1 MLFRHIDVLRADGT
15 LLPAVFVGVRDKR
28 IVYIGKEEPAGN
40 WGETVDGAAY
50 LMIPGLVN
58 SHTHVAMTLMR
69 GYGDDMPLDRWLNDR
84 IFPFEDK
91 LTGEDVYWGSL
102 LGIAEMLRSGTTSFS
117 DMYYFCDRV
126 AQAVRE
132 SGIKAN
138 IGRGISC
145 FDPDKRFADLPA
157 YRELTELLDGV
168 HGEDDGRI
176 QIDVAPHS
184 EYTTRPDI
192 LADAAQLAADHRAR
206 MQVHVSETRK
216 EHLECVGRHGMTPAQ
231 VLEKTGVL
239 DQPVTAAHCV
249 WLSEADMALFV
260 AHGVTAAHCPKSNL
274 KLASG
279 IAQVEKMQ
287 RTGMCVA
294 LGTDSAASN
303 NALSMFREM
312 YLLSCLQK
320 GVMKDAAAVSAEQAF
335 AAATESGYRALG
347 LPGGTIERGNPADMV
362 LLDLSA
368 PNFRPENNLKKHI
381 VYSADNANVLMTV
394 ANGKIVYDRGNY
406 DIGED
411 IDAIYR
417 NAERCIG
424 RLKSKAGL

>member
-1 MLFRHIDVLRADGT
+1 MKLLFRNAKILTSARASVSEGEVHVSDG
-15 LLPAVFVGVRDKR
+15 K
-28 IVYIGKEEPAGN
+28 IVYVGKPKEFAAERVVDCGGN
-40 WGETVDGAAY
+40 
-50 LMIPGLVN
+50 LLIPGFAN
-58 SHTHVAMTLMR
+58 AHTHSAMVLFR
-69 GYGDDMPLDRWLNDR
+69 GLADDLPLHEWLHDR
-84 IFPFEDK
+84 IFPLEEHLTED
-91 LTGEDVYWGSL
+91 DVYWGTML
-102 LGIAEMLRSGTTSFS
+102 AAAEYVRGGTTAIA
-117 DMYYFCDRV
+117 DMYYGED
-126 AQAVRE
+126 AIISAVQQ
-132 SGIKAN
+132 SGLAM
-138 IGRGISC
+138 GMWCGA
-145 FDPDKRFADLPA
+145 ADLSGGTEDA
-157 YRELTELLDGV
+157 LKHAEEYYLKFRENERIRYLLGV
-168 HGEDDGRI
+168 
-176 QIDVAPHS
+176 HS
-184 EYTTRPDI
+184 EY
-192 LADAAQLAADHRAR
+192 LASDALLYGMADLAQTYGAPATA
-206 MQVHVSETRK
+206 HVSETLK
-216 EHLECVGRHGMTPAQ
+216 ETGECTVRRNLTPVQFLCKIGFFDFGGVIAHGTY
-231 VLEKTGVL
+231 LEKEDVRL
-239 DQPVTAAHCV
+239 LAEKEVFCASNP
-249 WLSEADMALFV
+249 S
-260 AHGVTAAHCPKSNL
+260 SNL

-279 IAQVEKMQ
+279 IAPVYSMLQN
-287 RTGMCVA
+287 GMKVC
-294 LGTDSAASN
+294 LGTDGAASN

>member
-1 MLFRHIDVLRADGT
+1 M
-15 LLPAVFVGVRDKR
+15 GV
-28 IVYIGKEEPAGN
+28 
-40 WGETVDGAAY
+40 
-50 LMIPGLVN
+50 
-58 SHTHVAMTLMR
+58 
-69 GYGDDMPLDRWLNDR
+69 
-84 IFPFEDK
+84 
-91 LTGEDVYWGSL
+91 
-102 LGIAEMLRSGTTSFS
+102 
-117 DMYYFCDRV
+117 
-126 AQAVRE
+126 
-132 SGIKAN
+132 
-138 IGRGISC
+138 
-145 FDPDKRFADLPA
+145 
-157 YRELTELLDGV
+157 
-168 HGEDDGRI
+168 
-176 QIDVAPHS
+176 HS
-184 EYTTRPDI
+184 EY
-192 LADAAQLAADHRAR
+192 LASDALLYGMADLAQTYGAPATA
-206 MQVHVSETRK
+206 HVSETLK
-216 EHLECVGRHGMTPAQ
+216 ETGECTVRRNLTPVQFLCKIGFFDFGGVIAHGTY
-231 VLEKTGVL
+231 LEKEDVRL
-239 DQPVTAAHCV
+239 LAEKEVFCASNP
-249 WLSEADMALFV
+249 S
-260 AHGVTAAHCPKSNL
+260 SNL

-279 IAQVEKMQ
+279 IAPVYSMLQN
-287 RTGMCVA
+287 GMKVC
-294 LGTDSAASN
+294 LGTDGAASN